1 MLSLEAETLDHQGR
15 SRADHC
21 RRAMAEFTTFDGIR
35 LSYVE
40 RGEGPLVVLLH
51 GFLCSAEIDFG
62 RRGLIDRFAQAGR
75 RVVALDARGHG
86 DSDKPREP
94 SAYGARA
101 MARDVEALLDHLGA
115 SRADLLGYSL
125 GAFTALEVALRDS
138 RIQGLCLGGIGGA
151 SLDVERL
158 RAEAAGLE
166 AETAPTGS
174 WFREAA
180 ELLGSDR
187 HACAAWLRGA
197 RLPQVAVSS
206 FPSVRG
212 SVLIVNGAEDQLDPH
227 EFASRF
233 PAGRGCTVPGAHDVA
248 LDADEYAALVCAWMK
263 ETADG

>member
-1 MLSLEAETLDHQGR
+1 
-15 SRADHC
+15 
-21 RRAMAEFTTFDGIR
+21 MAEFTTFDGIR

-40 RGEGPLVVLLH
+40 RGAGPVVVLLH

-62 RRGLIDRFAQAGR
+62 RRGLIDRFAGAGR

-86 DSDKPREP
+86 DSDKPHEP

-125 GAFTALEVALRDS
+125 GAFTALEVALRDP
-138 RIQGLCLGGIGGA
+138 RIRGLCLGGIGGA
-151 SLDVERL
+151 PLDVERL
-158 RAEAAGLE
+158 RAEAGGLE
-166 AETAPTGS
+166 AASAPEGS
-174 WFREAA
+174 WFWEAA
-180 ELLGSDR
+180 ELLGADR
-187 HACAAWLRGA
+187 QACAAWLRGA

-206 FPSVRG
+206 FPTISG
-212 SVLIVNGAEDQLDPH
+212 PVLIVNGADDQLDPL

-233 PAGRGCTVPGAHDVA
+233 PEGRGCTVPGAHDVA
-248 LDADEYAALVCAWMK
+248 LDADEYVALVCAWMK